1 MSYRAYLRDV
11 LSPLGVYDLSA
22 PFNGGE
28 LTAQGAALD
37 GAEEALDE
45 VSRESN
51 LATAESW
58 GLEEIAGL
66 LSHRPAATDPRS
78 MARALAALLRI
89 GGDSFT
95 LAAINDTLTGCG
107 VTCRVDETE
116 TAGTVRITV
125 PGTPGVPDEF
135 EEMKQIIEDIL
146 PAHLLPEYQ
155 FRYLTWAGLEAALA
169 NWTAVE
175 NQALS
180 WAALETYMQ

>member
-78 MARALAALLRI
+78 MARALAARLRRGMPR
-89 GGDSFT
+89 GGDRDGGDG
-95 LAAINDTLTGCG
+95 AHH
-107 VTCRVDETE
+107 
-116 TAGTVRITV
+116 
-125 PGTPGVPDEF
+125 
-135 EEMKQIIEDIL
+135 L
-146 PAHLLPEYQ
+146 PRHP
-155 FRYLTWAGLEAALA
+155 RRPR
-169 NWTAVE
+169 
-175 NQALS
+175 
-180 WAALETYMQ
+180 